1 MAGSCRR
8 DVAEGAY
15 RGPTNPG
22 AAYSEER
29 VAYWIH
35 VAEDSVIYALS
46 SE

>member
-15 RGPTNPG
+15 RGPINPG
-22 AAYSEER
+22 AAYGEER

-35 VAEDSVIYALS
+35 VCGRFGDLCTFK
-46 SE
+46 